1 MDTLI
6 KTKNTITELNDRF
19 FLILENFVPNYIKYL
34 QDPTNTQLADEV
46 LHVDTVNNRIQS
58 DGFILKNS
66 MESAIQT
73 SQQEMATLNVKIETL
88 KKENDKLTEQV
99 KKLEKTSLTS
109 VGLYDEEIDWYRLQV
124 KTVLIL
130 LIGFIAFFESGLE
143 ISVPG
148 WSSTFILEELS
159 VKSDK
164 AVFYLSFYW
173 LGMLVARLIFANL
186 MKKISLAKIFR
197 FCIISAI
204 VGSLFMIL
212 FK

>member
-130 LIGFIAFFESGLE
+130 LIGFIICIKVGMSLYPTSRELIIIMG
-143 ISVPG
+143 V
-148 WSSTFILEELS
+148 ILLLS
-159 VKSDK
+159 I
-164 AVFYLSFYW
+164 
-173 LGMLVARLIFANL
+173 ME
-186 MKKISLAKIFR
+186 KISRYFYDKIKD
-197 FCIISAI
+197 AT
-204 VGSLFMIL
+204 GDMTPSL
-212 FK
+212 

>member
-130 LIGFIAFFESGLE
+130 LIGFIICIKVGMSLYPTSRELMM
-143 ISVPG
+143 
-148 WSSTFILEELS
+148 ILGIVLILS
-159 VKSDK
+159 V
-164 AVFYLSFYW
+164 
-173 LGMLVARLIFANL
+173 ME
-186 MKKISLAKIFR
+186 KISRYFYDKIKDAT
-197 FCIISAI
+197 SDMTPT
-204 VGSLFMIL
+204 L
-212 FK
+212 

>member
-6 KTKNTITELNDRF
+6 KTKNTITELNERF

-88 KKENDKLTEQV
+88 KKENDKLNEQV

-130 LIGFIAFFESGLE
+130 LIGFIICIKVGMSLYPTSRELIIIMG
-143 ISVPG
+143 V
-148 WSSTFILEELS
+148 ILLLS
-159 VKSDK
+159 I
-164 AVFYLSFYW
+164 
-173 LGMLVARLIFANL
+173 ME
-186 MKKISLAKIFR
+186 KISRYFYDKIKDAT
-197 FCIISAI
+197 SDMTP
-204 VGSLFMIL
+204 SL
-212 FK
+212 

>member
-6 KTKNTITELNDRF
+6 KTKNTITELNERF

-130 LIGFIAFFESGLE
+130 LIGFVICIKVGMSLYPTSRELIIIMG
-143 ISVPG
+143 V
-148 WSSTFILEELS
+148 ILLLS
-159 VKSDK
+159 I
-164 AVFYLSFYW
+164 
-173 LGMLVARLIFANL
+173 ME
-186 MKKISLAKIFR
+186 KISRYFYDKIKDAT
-197 FCIISAI
+197 SDMTPT
-204 VGSLFMIL
+204 L
-212 FK
+212 

>member
-73 SQQEMATLNVKIETL
+73 SQQEMATLNVKIESL

-130 LIGFIAFFESGLE
+130 LIGFVICIKVGMSLYPTSRELMM
-143 ISVPG
+143 
-148 WSSTFILEELS
+148 ILGIVLILS
-159 VKSDK
+159 V
-164 AVFYLSFYW
+164 
-173 LGMLVARLIFANL
+173 ME
-186 MKKISLAKIFR
+186 KISRYFYDKIKDAT
-197 FCIISAI
+197 SDMTPT
-204 VGSLFMIL
+204 L
-212 FK
+212 

>member
-6 KTKNTITELNDRF
+6 KTKNTITELNERF

-88 KKENDKLTEQV
+88 KKENDKLNEQV

-130 LIGFIAFFESGLE
+130 LIGFVICIKVGMSLYPTSRELIIIMG
-143 ISVPG
+143 V
-148 WSSTFILEELS
+148 ILLLS
-159 VKSDK
+159 I
-164 AVFYLSFYW
+164 
-173 LGMLVARLIFANL
+173 ME
-186 MKKISLAKIFR
+186 KISRYFYDKIKDAT
-197 FCIISAI
+197 SDMTP
-204 VGSLFMIL
+204 SL
-212 FK
+212 

>member
-6 KTKNTITELNDRF
+6 KTKNTITELNERF

-73 SQQEMATLNVKIETL
+73 SQQEMATLNVKIDTL

-130 LIGFIAFFESGLE
+130 LIGFIICIKVGMSLYPTSRELIIIMG
-143 ISVPG
+143 V
-148 WSSTFILEELS
+148 ILLLS
-159 VKSDK
+159 I
-164 AVFYLSFYW
+164 
-173 LGMLVARLIFANL
+173 ME
-186 MKKISLAKIFR
+186 KISRYFYDKIKDAT
-197 FCIISAI
+197 SDMTP
-204 VGSLFMIL
+204 SL
-212 FK
+212 

>member
-130 LIGFIAFFESGLE
+130 LIGFVICIKVGMSLYPTSRELIIIMG
-143 ISVPG
+143 V
-148 WSSTFILEELS
+148 ILLLS
-159 VKSDK
+159 I
-164 AVFYLSFYW
+164 
-173 LGMLVARLIFANL
+173 ME
-186 MKKISLAKIFR
+186 KISRYFYDKIKD
-197 FCIISAI
+197 AT
-204 VGSLFMIL
+204 GDMTPSL
-212 FK
+212 

>member
-6 KTKNTITELNDRF
+6 KTKNTITELNERF

-130 LIGFIAFFESGLE
+130 LIGFIICIKVGMSLYPTSRELIIIMG
-143 ISVPG
+143 V
-148 WSSTFILEELS
+148 ILLLS
-159 VKSDK
+159 I
-164 AVFYLSFYW
+164 
-173 LGMLVARLIFANL
+173 ME
-186 MKKISLAKIFR
+186 KISRYFYDKIKDAT
-197 FCIISAI
+197 SDMTP
-204 VGSLFMIL
+204 SL
-212 FK
+212 

>member
-109 VGLYDEEIDWYRLQV
+109 VGLYDEEIDWYQLQV

-130 LIGFIAFFESGLE
+130 LIGFIICIKVGMSLYPT
-143 ISVPG
+143 SR
-148 WSSTFILEELS
+148 EL
-159 VKSDK
+159 
-164 AVFYLSFYW
+164 
-173 LGMLVARLIFANL
+173 M
-186 MKKISLAKIFR
+186 
-197 FCIISAI
+197 
-204 VGSLFMIL
+204 MIL
-212 FK
+212 GIVLILSIMEKTGMYLYEKIKDATSEMKPTL

>member
-6 KTKNTITELNDRF
+6 KTKNTITELNERF

-130 LIGFIAFFESGLE
+130 LIGFVICIKVGMSLYPTSRELMM
-143 ISVPG
+143 
-148 WSSTFILEELS
+148 ILGIVLILS
-159 VKSDK
+159 V
-164 AVFYLSFYW
+164 
-173 LGMLVARLIFANL
+173 ME
-186 MKKISLAKIFR
+186 KISRYFYDKIKDAT
-197 FCIISAI
+197 SDMTPT
-204 VGSLFMIL
+204 L
-212 FK
+212 

>member
-6 KTKNTITELNDRF
+6 KTKNTITELNERF

-130 LIGFIAFFESGLE
+130 LIGFVICIKVGMSLYPTSRELIIIMG
-143 ISVPG
+143 V
-148 WSSTFILEELS
+148 ILLLS
-159 VKSDK
+159 I
-164 AVFYLSFYW
+164 
-173 LGMLVARLIFANL
+173 ME
-186 MKKISLAKIFR
+186 KISRYFYDKIKD
-197 FCIISAI
+197 AT
-204 VGSLFMIL
+204 GDMTPSL
-212 FK
+212 

>member
-130 LIGFIAFFESGLE
+130 LIGFIICIKVGMSLY
-143 ISVPG
+143 PT
-148 WSSTFILEELS
+148 SSELIIIMGVILLLS
-159 VKSDK
+159 I
-164 AVFYLSFYW
+164 
-173 LGMLVARLIFANL
+173 ME
-186 MKKISLAKIFR
+186 KISRYFYDKIKD
-197 FCIISAI
+197 AT
-204 VGSLFMIL
+204 GDMTPSL
-212 FK
+212 

>member
-130 LIGFIAFFESGLE
+130 LIGFIICIKVGMSLYPT
-143 ISVPG
+143 SR
-148 WSSTFILEELS
+148 EL
-159 VKSDK
+159 
-164 AVFYLSFYW
+164 
-173 LGMLVARLIFANL
+173 M
-186 MKKISLAKIFR
+186 
-197 FCIISAI
+197 
-204 VGSLFMIL
+204 MIL
-212 FK
+212 GIVLILSIMEKTGMYLYEKIKDATSEMKPTL

>member
-6 KTKNTITELNDRF
+6 KTKNTITELNERF

-124 KTVLIL
+124 KTIIIL
-130 LIGFIAFFESGLE
+130 LIGFAICIKVG
-143 ISVPG
+143 
-148 WSSTFILEELS
+148 
-159 VKSDK
+159 
-164 AVFYLSFYW
+164 
-173 LGMLVARLIFANL
+173 
-186 MKKISLAKIFR
+186 ISLSPTSR
-197 FCIISAI
+197 E
-204 VGSLFMIL
+204 LMMIL
-212 FK
+212 GIVLILSIMEKSGMYLYEKIKNATSEMKPTL

>member
-6 KTKNTITELNDRF
+6 KTKNTITELNERF

-130 LIGFIAFFESGLE
+130 LIGFIICIKVGMSLYPTSRELIIIMG
-143 ISVPG
+143 V
-148 WSSTFILEELS
+148 ILLLS
-159 VKSDK
+159 I
-164 AVFYLSFYW
+164 
-173 LGMLVARLIFANL
+173 ME
-186 MKKISLAKIFR
+186 KISRYFYDKIKD
-197 FCIISAI
+197 AT
-204 VGSLFMIL
+204 GDMTPSL
-212 FK
+212 

>member
-6 KTKNTITELNDRF
+6 KTKNTITELNERF

-73 SQQEMATLNVKIETL
+73 SQQEMATLNVKIESL

-130 LIGFIAFFESGLE
+130 LIGFVICIKVGMSLYPTSRELMM
-143 ISVPG
+143 
-148 WSSTFILEELS
+148 ILGIVLILS
-159 VKSDK
+159 V
-164 AVFYLSFYW
+164 
-173 LGMLVARLIFANL
+173 ME
-186 MKKISLAKIFR
+186 KISRYFYDKIKDAT
-197 FCIISAI
+197 SDMTPT
-204 VGSLFMIL
+204 L
-212 FK
+212 

>member
-6 KTKNTITELNDRF
+6 KTKNTRTELNDRF

-130 LIGFIAFFESGLE
+130 LIGFVICIKFGMSLYPTSRELMM
-143 ISVPG
+143 
-148 WSSTFILEELS
+148 ILGIVLILS
-159 VKSDK
+159 V
-164 AVFYLSFYW
+164 
-173 LGMLVARLIFANL
+173 ME
-186 MKKISLAKIFR
+186 KISRYFYDKIKDAT
-197 FCIISAI
+197 SDMTPT
-204 VGSLFMIL
+204 L
-212 FK
+212 

>member
-130 LIGFIAFFESGLE
+130 LIGFIICIKVGMSLYPTSRELMM
-143 ISVPG
+143 
-148 WSSTFILEELS
+148 ILGIVLILS
-159 VKSDK
+159 V
-164 AVFYLSFYW
+164 
-173 LGMLVARLIFANL
+173 ME
-186 MKKISLAKIFR
+186 KISRYFYE
-197 FCIISAI
+197 
-204 VGSLFMIL
+204 
-212 FK
+212 

>member
-1 MDTLI
+1 MDTLT

-73 SQQEMATLNVKIETL
+73 SQQEMATLNVKIESL

-130 LIGFIAFFESGLE
+130 LIGFVICIKVGMSLYPTSRELMM
-143 ISVPG
+143 
-148 WSSTFILEELS
+148 ILGIVLILS
-159 VKSDK
+159 V
-164 AVFYLSFYW
+164 
-173 LGMLVARLIFANL
+173 ME
-186 MKKISLAKIFR
+186 KISRYFYDKIKDAT
-197 FCIISAI
+197 SDMTPT
-204 VGSLFMIL
+204 L
-212 FK
+212 

>member
-6 KTKNTITELNDRF
+6 KTKNTITELNERF

-88 KKENDKLTEQV
+88 KKENDKLNEQV

-109 VGLYDEEIDWYRLQV
+109 VGLYDEEIDWYRLQIKTIIIFTQFFNLIIPFFFNQPIKLFAV
-124 KTVLIL
+124 K
-130 LIGFIAFFESGLE
+130 
-143 ISVPG
+143 
-148 WSSTFILEELS
+148 
-159 VKSDK
+159 
-164 AVFYLSFYW
+164 
-173 LGMLVARLIFANL
+173 
-186 MKKISLAKIFR
+186 
-197 FCIISAI
+197 
-204 VGSLFMIL
+204 
-212 FK
+212 